1 MQHASQYRIDP
12 ALADLKKI
20 IDENDQNA
28 EALNAYGFTLAQH
41 RKQYANALPY
51 IEKAL
56 KLRPDSASTMDS
68 LGWIKLMQKK
78 YDESRHWLEK
88 AWKRSR
94 EAEIA
99 AHLGELYW
107 LTGRKDEAQKIW
119 SQGQA
124 IDPQYAY
131 WPVIRKKYSP

>member
-1 MQHASQYRIDP
+1 
-12 ALADLKKI
+12 
-20 IDENDQNA
+20 
-28 EALNAYGFTLAQH
+28 
-41 RKQYANALPY
+41 
-51 IEKAL
+51 
-56 KLRPDSASTMDS
+56 MDS